1 MKKKFERPELIIIFL
16 ENDLLTAV
24 SGGDYID
31 NGNDEN
37 SGGFDYPP
45 KP

>member
-1 MKKKFERPELIIIFL
+1 MKKQFERPELIIIFL

-24 SGGDYID
+24 SGGDYTD
-31 NGNDEN
+31 NSNDEN
-37 SGGFDYPP
+37 GGGFDYPP